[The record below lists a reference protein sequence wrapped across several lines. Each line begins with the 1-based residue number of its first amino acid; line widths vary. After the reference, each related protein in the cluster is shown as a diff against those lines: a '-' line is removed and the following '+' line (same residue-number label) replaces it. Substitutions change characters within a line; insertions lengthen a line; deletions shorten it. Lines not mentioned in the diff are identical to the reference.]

1 MTNINYCLTAFT
13 LLFSANIIFSQSLI
27 YTSPKGN
34 SSLVSLNTNII
45 LKSNENIDPLSLSK
59 DKFSVVG
66 SVSGL
71 HSGNVK
77 LSDDNKTILFIPN
90 TRFSS
95 NEDVKVFVNSGIK
108 NISGNVLPPV
118 NLHFK
123 TTPLSQRIKLKLS
136 DIMNN
141 GYSYNPS
148 TTNIINKSNIKI
160 TPTNTVTS
168 GLPQITVNS
177 SNNPSD
183 GKLFLAN
190 FSLTSSLTPNDSV
203 TNYLMVLNNDG
214 SVAKY
219 SKISELGVDFKIQ
232 PNGQPSYSDITASYG
247 GYYEAG
253 RIFVMDTSLTPIDTF
268 QCGNGYVTFPADFR
282 LLPNGHSLAFAMDP
296 EPVDMTQYGGSPDAN
311 AVGVVIQELD
321 ASKNVVFQ
329 WRTWDYLPVTDSYV
343 DITGQIVDLI
353 HANAIDVDNTGNI
366 VFSMRHLSSVIKIDR
381 QTGNI
386 IWTLG
391 GKQNQF
397 TFINEHESNS
407 PNYFSFQHDVR
418 ILPNGNLT
426 LFDNGNQHQP
436 NYSRGVEYKLD
447 EQNKTATLVW
457 EFRHTPDIYGFAMGS
472 VQRLPNGNTLIGWGL
487 GSLSGAPMLT
497 EVHPDQSVALEFSL
511 PVGQASFRVY
521 KLPWVSSAPAA
532 NVDLEVEQG
541 NTYNF
546 NSPDD
551 TTGVSIKY
559 DLLNSSLYA
568 FTTVTSYNYSPLNPA
583 FNATPPL
590 MVSGYFNIK
599 GLGITSYTGEV
610 HINLNNY
617 PSIINPNSTIV
628 YARPVGVNT
637 FTPVATS
644 YDPSKNQLNFTT
656 SNFGDFAFAIP
667 QSVDSAYTP
676 APISPVDSYIVNGLA
691 SVKLL
696 WGTRGIVQSYHL
708 QVSNNPSFS
717 STVVDNS
724 GLTSTFFILSQL
736 NNNSTYYWRVSN
748 TNSAG
753 TSNWSGIRSFNTA
766 SPFIKV
772 IYPNGGQVIF
782 LDSTY
787 VVRWQSNINDTLKI
801 SLLRAINSVT
811 VISDSLFSG
820 TNEYKWKVP
829 VNLQQDS
836 TYKIMVSSINYSG
849 LYGISSSAFSIS
861 SNITGIINPDNIVK
875 SFAISQNYPNPFNPS
890 TVIEY
895 SIPQESLVR
904 IDVYNVIGQ
913 RITTLVNE
921 MKKIGNYEITWNAAN
936 LSSGIYFYSIKAI
949 GNKGEDYAAIKK
961 MILLK

>member
-1 MTNINYCLTAFT
+1 MKCMNYYLTLIIFLTTN
-13 LLFSANIIFSQSLI
+13 FSFSQSFT
-27 YTSPKGN
+27 YTSPKDN
-34 SSLVSLNTNII
+34 SSLVSLSTNII
-45 LKSNENIDPLSLSK
+45 LKSDENIDPVSLLH
-59 DKFSVVG
+59 DKFSVIG

-71 HSGNVK
+71 HTGNVK

-90 TRFSS
+90 TRFAS
-95 NEDVKVFVNSGIK
+95 NEEVKVFVYGGIK
-108 NISGNVLPPV
+108 NINGNVLPPV
-118 NLHFK
+118 TLHFK
-123 TTPLSQRIKLKLS
+123 TSPLSQRIKIKLS

-141 GYSYNPS
+141 GNSYKPS
-148 TTNIINKSNIKI
+148 LANQISKSNIKNTI
-160 TPTNTVTS
+160 TKTVTS

-177 SNNPSD
+177 SNNPAD
-183 GKLFLAN
+183 GKVFLAN
-190 FSLTSSLTPNDSV
+190 FSLTSSLNPNDSV
-203 TNYLMVLNNDG
+203 TNYLMILNNDG

-219 SKISELGVDFKIQ
+219 NKIDELGVDFKIQ
-232 PNGQPSYSDITASYG
+232 PDGQPSYSDITASYG

-253 RIFVMDTSLTPIDTF
+253 RIFVTDTSLTPIDTF

-343 DITGQIVDLI
+343 DITGQTVDLI
-353 HANAIDVDNTGNI
+353 HANAIDVDNSGNI

-418 ILPNGNLT
+418 VLPNGNIT

-521 KLPWVSSAPAA
+521 KLPWISDVTAA
-532 NVDLEVEQG
+532 NVDLEVAQG

-546 NSPDD
+546 NSPND
-551 TTGVSIKY
+551 TTGVTIKY

-590 MVSGYFNIK
+590 MVSNYINIK

-610 HINLNNY
+610 HINLINY
-617 PSIINPNSTIV
+617 PLIINPNLTIV
-628 YARPVGVNT
+628 YARPVGGNT

-644 YDPSKNQLNFTT
+644 YDPTKNQLNFTT
-656 SNFGDFAFAIP
+656 SNFGDFAFGIP
-667 QSVDSAYTP
+667 QSVDSVYTP
-676 APISPVDSYIVNGLA
+676 APLSPGDSEIVNGLA

-708 QVSNNPSFS
+708 QVSNNPAFS

-736 NNNSTYYWRVSN
+736 NNNSTYYWRLSN
-748 TNSAG
+748 TNTAG
-753 TSNWSGIRSFNTA
+753 TSNWSNIRSFNTA

-772 IYPNGGQVIF
+772 LYPNGGQVIF

-787 VVRWQSNINDTLKI
+787 VVRWQSNINDTLNI
-801 SLLRAINSVT
+801 SLLRANNSVT
-811 VISDSLFSG
+811 SIGDSVFSG

-829 VNLQQDS
+829 SNLQQDS
-836 TYKIMVSSINYSG
+836 TYKIMVSSISNTG
-849 LYGISSSAFSIS
+849 LSGISSSAFSIL
-861 SNITGIINPDNIVK
+861 SNITGVKSTNNIVK
-875 SFAISQNYPNPFNPS
+875 SYVLSQNYPNPFNPS
-890 TVIEY
+890 TVIQY
-895 SIPQESLVR
+895 SIPQESVVR
-904 IDVYNVIGQ
+904 IDVYNVIGE

-921 MKKIGNYEITWNAAN
+921 MKKSGNYEISWNASN
-936 LSSGIYFYSIKAI
+936 ISSGVYFYSIKAT
-949 GNKGEDYAAIKK
+949 GNNGQNFAAIKK